1 MGTPVAFDA
10 AVVTVFVRSKGLR
23 SVCPGLSVTSDIAE
37 GDSMCVPFALVVVIS
52 GRITDSRASS
62 LLAGAV
68 ELKGRMGV
76 RNISLLA
83 GSRSSYCGK

>member
-1 MGTPVAFDA
+1 MAFDA
-10 AVVTVFVRSKGLR
+10 AVVTVFVNSKGLK
-23 SVCPGLSVTSDIAE
+23 SVCGLSVTSDIAE
-37 GDSMCVPFALVVVIS
+37 GDSMCVPFALAVAIS

-76 RNISLLA
+76 RVISFFA
-83 GSRSSYCGK
+83 GLRSSY